1 MKTMLVAGAVAASFL
16 CAGCASQEGASSQA
30 LGKSDAPVI
39 NVKDGKRQEYVVG
52 SRLARETRESPE
64 LVKTISRKGYQE
76 GKEEKP
82 GSPLSG
88 GG

>member
-1 MKTMLVAGAVAASFL
+1 MKAILIAGALSASFL
-16 CAGCASQEGASSQA
+16 FAGCAMQEGASSQA
-30 LGKSDAPVI
+30 LGKADAANV
-39 NVKDGKRQEYVVG
+39 NVKDGKRHEYVVG